1 MLDFISPSELSALFS
16 VIVIDLVLAGD
27 NALVV
32 GMAAAGLP
40 REQRFKVIVIG
51 IAAATVLR
59 IVFALSVTYLLAII
73 GLLLAGGILLL
84 WVAWKLWRE
93 IEDERRRRALEPAK
107 AASAGDTGEATV
119 DAAPEPKTFRA
130 AVTQIVIAD
139 VTMSLDNVLGVA
151 GAPVTDIT
159 AGILGERGRA
169 FGRIFVADGTF
180 DLVSAA
186 RAQFVRRSETEG
198 PIDRVTVRSARPMSV
213 TDIDGLRERMQ
224 RPGRHMIFHE
234 ELDDTLKGGF
244 VLRHGDWRRD
254 FSVAARLEALK
265 LALR

>member
-151 GAPVTDIT
+151 GAARENAWVLVVGLVLSVGFMGAAAT
-159 AGILGERGRA
+159 AIASLLNRYHWIAYLGA
-169 FGRIFVADGTF
+169 AIIAYVALSMMWEGSKEIMDA
-180 DLVSAA
+180 VS
-186 RAQFVRRSETEG
+186 
-198 PIDRVTVRSARPMSV
+198 
-213 TDIDGLRERMQ
+213 
-224 RPGRHMIFHE
+224 
-234 ELDDTLKGGF
+234 
-244 VLRHGDWRRD
+244 
-254 FSVAARLEALK
+254 
-265 LALR
+265 